1 MTTAQEDMEKWA
13 DEYLKKS
20 KKNPLNGANPF
31 DYVTIKLKEYRKLI
45 KAEERIKAKY
55 EAEYEAKIKELTDNK
70 DMYQRWYREKSEALE
85 QAKAQIAEL
94 LGIDEEKK
102 DAE

>member
-55 EAEYEAKIKELTDNK
+55 AAEYDEKLKQVTSDKEL
-70 DMYQRWYREKSEALE
+70 YYRWYREKSEALE